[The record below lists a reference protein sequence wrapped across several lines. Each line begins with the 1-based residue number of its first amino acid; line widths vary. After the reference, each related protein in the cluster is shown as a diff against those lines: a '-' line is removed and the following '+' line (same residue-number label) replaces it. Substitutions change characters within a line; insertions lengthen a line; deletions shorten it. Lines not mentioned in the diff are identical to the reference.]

1 MSPTEQ
7 AVSPDRVDAPYDDH
21 VAPGPR
27 PLVAVL
33 GAGRFGVALARAA
46 ARTGSVLVWSRR
58 ALSFAEPTIRVTN
71 ELAELAAAELILL
84 AVPSRHAAELLTA
97 AGHHLDGGH
106 LIVHVSRGLLDS
118 VEHPGGQ
125 ELRTMSH
132 LIKTVTPCRRVGAL
146 AGPISADLLISS
158 TPGAGV
164 VGSEFPQILEAVRA
178 AIGSPTLRIYDSDD
192 LRGVELAAA
201 LTGLLLFTIGFAQR
215 VGFGPATIGALAT
228 RGVAEVARIGRAL
241 GARVETFGG
250 LACFGDL
257 LAAVAGSDRPELE
270 LGRAIAEGATPSAAL
285 ERAGGNI
292 EDIEVARRV
301 AEFGKRRKIRTPL
314 ADVISAMVGGQL
326 NAADAVRRL
335 MVRDVGSE

>member
-1 MSPTEQ
+1 MNEHEAGIEPG
-7 AVSPDRVDAPYDDH
+7 RIDASYDGH
-21 VAPGPR
+21 TLAGQR
-27 PLVAVL
+27 PPVAVL

-46 ARTGSVLVWSRR
+46 ARTGEVLVWSRR
-58 ALSFAEPTIRVTN
+58 ELEFAEPTVRVTKD
-71 ELAELAAAELILL
+71 LAQLSAAELILL
-84 AVPSRHAAELLTA
+84 AVPSRHAAAILEA

-106 LIVHVSRGLLDS
+106 LVVHVRRGLLDD
-118 VEHPGGQ
+118 

-146 AGPISADLLISS
+146 AGPISVEILISNS
-158 TPGAGV
+158 PGAGV
-164 VGSEFPQILEAVRA
+164 VGSEFPEVAEAVRG
-178 AIGSPTLRIYDSDD
+178 AIAGPTLRIYDSED

-201 LTGLLLFTIGFAQR
+201 LTGLLLVTIGFAQR
-215 VGFGPATIGALAT
+215 VGFGPETFGALAT

-270 LGRAIAEGATPSAAL
+270 LGRAIAGGASPSEAL
-285 ERAGGNI
+285 ERAGGSI
-292 EDIEVARRV
+292 EGIEVARRV

-314 ADVISAMVGGQL
+314 ADVISELVGGGVSA
-326 NAADAVRRL
+326 NEAVRKL
-335 MVRDVGSE
+335 MARDAGSE